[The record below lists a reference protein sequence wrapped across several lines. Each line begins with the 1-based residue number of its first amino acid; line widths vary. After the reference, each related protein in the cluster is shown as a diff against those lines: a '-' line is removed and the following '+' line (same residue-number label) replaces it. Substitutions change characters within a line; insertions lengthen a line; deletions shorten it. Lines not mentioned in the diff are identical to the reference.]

1 MVTGSTPTSAAGVLA
16 VLLGDGDFDEVAEI
30 IGAWAAARPSLRL
43 PPPGGRRTSHPAPR
57 STARRR
63 QPASRSGCVS

>member
-43 PPPGGRRTSHPAPR
+43 PRQAGGVPRIPRRGRPR
-57 STARRR
+57 GGGSPRA
-63 QPASRSGCVS
+63 AVAA